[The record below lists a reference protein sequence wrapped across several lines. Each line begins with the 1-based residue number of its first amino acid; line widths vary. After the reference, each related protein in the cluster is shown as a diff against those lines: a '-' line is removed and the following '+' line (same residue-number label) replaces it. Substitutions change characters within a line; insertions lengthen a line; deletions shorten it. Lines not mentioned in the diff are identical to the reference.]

1 MSGWQKYPDTGAQ
14 NSFGTALIPYVESS
28 PPPPVKERRIRLGS
42 IGEIRKEMARVYRD
56 CANGK
61 LDGTQAGRLTYMLRE
76 IAVLIRD
83 HQIEARVEALEA
95 ERDQ

>member
-1 MSGWQKYPDTGAQ
+1 MSGWQKYPESGGLNPPAM
-14 NSFGTALIPYVESS
+14 ALFPYGEVI
-28 PPPPVKERRIRLGS
+28 PPPPVKDRRIRLGS

-61 LDGTQAGRLTYMLRE
+61 LNGTQAGRLTYMLRE